1 MQSCSGTT
9 GVSCKLS
16 QTWHMKQNSRYEWFV
31 LELLCAVHKQSHI
44 VSMSHLTLR
53 ERWVIINVHRVLILQ
68 PGGKCPT
75 KGMNIS
81 LWVNNGTCQAGFL
94 IQIVGKTYESQRARM
109 LFSCFLTELVDG
121 SVDRKHTRKAGGAFI
136 WKHTLKS
143 VNDVISLLTVVPLL
157 TLKLFLRSFS
167 RSSVLLNNTSTGGRL
182 R

>member
-53 ERWVIINVHRVLILQ
+53 ERWVIINVHRVLVLQ

-136 WKHTLKS
+136 WKHTRTKICEWCDLTAHCCPS
-143 VNDVISLLTVVPLL
+143 VDS
-157 TLKLFLRSFS
+157 
-167 RSSVLLNNTSTGGRL
+167 
-182 R
+182 

>member
-16 QTWHMKQNSRYEWFV
+16 QTWHMKQNSQYEWFV
-31 LELLCAVHKQSHI
+31 LELLCAVHKQ
-44 VSMSHLTLR
+44 SHLTLR
-53 ERWVIINVHRVLILQ
+53 ERWVIINVHRVLVLQ

-136 WKHTLKS
+136 WKHTLKP